1 MKKTKNVLRI
11 VWVIS
16 MLLHAQVVFAWWN
29 TEVVD
34 KRYFGIAISLNS
46 LAVGDNGNSHIVY
59 FVDGEIIYAYHDKWN
74 WHKEVVDNSEYPYNY
89 PSIAVDTSGKPHIIY
104 FNKGNEL
111 MYSYKDSSEWLTEIV
126 GDDIYQSK
134 TSLALDRT
142 DNPHICYY
150 SLEEDEE
157 GLKTALKY
165 AHKDSSGWHDA
176 TAVSGSTWRFSQPY
190 SIALALDRTDN
201 PHISYYSKEEVDEEH
216 WKTVLKYVYKDSAGW
231 HDEIVES
238 DSVLS
243 YTSSTALA
251 LDTND
256 LPHIVSSISGDNAS
270 ITYVYKDSSG
280 WHTEIVFN
288 PIWSP
293 KIRWGISPPSIAL
306 DINNDPHISYG
317 YATSACSPVGLLLP
331 CFFSAAIE
339 YVEKNN
345 LGWQRR
351 TLDRTYGSG
360 VYLGPSFPLPIIQFH
375 GNFGVSSIALGLN
388 GNPHILYTDYLE
400 AVFMLNPFL
409 TSKLKHAY
417 KFGIGY

>member
-150 SLEEDEE
+150 SLE
-157 GLKTALKY
+157 
-165 AHKDSSGWHDA
+165 
-176 TAVSGSTWRFSQPY
+176 
-190 SIALALDRTDN
+190 
-201 PHISYYSKEEVDEEH
+201 VDEEN

-270 ITYVYKDSSG
+270 ITYAYKDSSG